1 MSTLRAEHITKIYPG
16 TVALDDVTLSFD
28 SGTINAFVGKNGSGK
43 STLLKI
49 FSGAVKQ
56 TKGNIYLDDQ
66 VLSYRTPTDAF
77 RCGIATVYQ
86 ELSLAQNMSVMENVF
101 LGRLPEKNGMVD
113 WKKLK
118 EDTQSILDEL
128 RITDIKPTD
137 TVRYLTAGKRQMVE
151 IAKAMSFHPKV
162 IQLDEP
168 TSSLA
173 GSETEALFAVLRG
186 LKEKDVIV
194 IYVTHKMHELWKIC
208 DTCTVLRDGQL
219 IGKVDLRTTSN
230 TEVLGMMFENVK
242 TRAIPEDLIPGENV
256 RLKVENLSRKG
267 KFENISFQLR
277 EGEILGIAGML
288 GSGRTELLSAIFGA
302 EKYDSGRIT
311 LMGKEVADPT
321 PEKMKKLGLG
331 MIQEDRQRM
340 GIIQQHSIKQNMM
353 RASIY
358 LMGDGPLVDP
368 KKEEQVA
375 LKRVDD
381 LQIKLSSIQDPISS
395 LSGGNM
401 QKVVVANWLNINPS
415 VMFLDEPSRGID
427 VNAKQQIFEIM
438 WDMARNG
445 IPSVVVSTELEEL
458 IEICHRI
465 IIMKDGAFIGE
476 VSPRGLTPEKL
487 YSLCMG
493 DVNNDKE

>member
-16 TVALDDVTLSFD
+16 TVALNDVTLSFE

-66 VLSYRTPTDAF
+66 ELVYKTTTDAF
-77 RCGIATVYQ
+77 HCGIATVYQ
-86 ELSLAQNMSVMENVF
+86 ELSLTQNMSVMENVY

-118 EDTQSILDEL
+118 ADTQAILDEL
-128 RITDIKPTD
+128 KITDIKPTD

-173 GSETEALFAVLRG
+173 RSETEALFDVLRG

-194 IYVTHKMHELWKIC
+194 IYVTHKMHELWRVC
-208 DTCTVLRDGQL
+208 DTCTVLRDGEL
-219 IGKVDLRTTSN
+219 IGKVNLATTAN
-230 TEVLGMMFENVK
+230 TEVLSMMFGNVE
-242 TRAIPEDLIPGENV
+242 TRAIPDDLIPGEKV
-256 RLKVENLSRKG
+256 RLRVENLTAKG
-267 KFENISFQLR
+267 KFHNISFALR

-302 EKYDSGRIT
+302 EKYDSGKIT
-311 LMGKEVADPT
+311 LMDAEVVKPT

-331 MIQEDRQRM
+331 MIQEDRQHM
-340 GIIQQHSIKQNMM
+340 GIISQHSIKQNMM

-358 LMGDGPLVDP
+358 LMGDGPLVDR
-368 KKEEQVA
+368 KKEDSLAE
-375 LKRVDD
+375 KRVKD
-381 LQIKLSSIQDPISS
+381 LQIKLSSVKDPITS

-401 QKVVVANWLNINPS
+401 QKVVVANWLNVNPL

-438 WDMARNG
+438 WDMARDG

-465 IIMKDGAFIGE
+465 IIMKDGEFIGE
-476 VSPRGLTPEKL
+476 VSPKNLTPEKL

-493 DVNNDKE
+493 DVNND